1 MKMVKRLSEMIAK
14 HKMEKIELHERLKE
28 RPQGEI
34 EESLEELYPPSWP
47 YAETVGNGI
56 AGFADALSK
65 LTALSCDEG
74 HRSCYWT

>member
-34 EESLEELYPPSWP
+34 EESLKELYPPSRS
-47 YAETVGNGI
+47 YAETVGNSI

-65 LTALSCDEG
+65 VDCLIV
-74 HRSCYWT
+74 

>member
-34 EESLEELYPPSWP
+34 EESLEELYPPSRP

-56 AGFADALSK
+56 AGFADAFIEVDCLIM
-65 LTALSCDEG
+65 
-74 HRSCYWT
+74 